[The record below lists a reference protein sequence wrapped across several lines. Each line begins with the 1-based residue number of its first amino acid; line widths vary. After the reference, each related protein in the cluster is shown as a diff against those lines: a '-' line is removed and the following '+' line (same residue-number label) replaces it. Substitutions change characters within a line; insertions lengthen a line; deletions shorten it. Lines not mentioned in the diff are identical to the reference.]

1 MDHSDAVVAA
11 VSTAGIVACWGVS
24 ATMFLKERRRQALD
38 KASLALYRQAGKV
51 RQLQAPPDRSSE
63 ILGNENYTWHYNA
76 WVKTG
81 DTRYLQQ
88 MTEYVE
94 ED

>member
-38 KASLALYRQAGKV
+38 KASLALFRQAGKV
-51 RQLQAPPDRSSE
+51 RQLQAPPRRSSE
-63 ILGNENYTWHYNA
+63 IQGSEYYNYWRER
-76 WVKTG
+76 WVKSG
-81 DTRYLQQ
+81 DPDDLEQ
-88 MTEYVE
+88 MTDHV
-94 ED
+94 D